1 MEEKMIKYLEFI
13 QNIVSRLNSNS
24 FQIKGLSITIL
35 SALLAVYSSNN
46 NLKILILAIIPTFL
60 LWLLDSY
67 YLYQERLFRDLFKK
81 ISNIESNKNE
91 FKHFDLSISDIEKKT
106 DKYLSAVFS
115 KTTFIFYY
123 SIILVL
129 IITYVIL
136 K

>member
-91 FKHFDLSISDIEKKT
+91 FKHS
-106 DKYLSAVFS
+106 S
-115 KTTFIFYY
+115 KN
-123 SIILVL
+123 SNRGD
-129 IITYVIL
+129 
-136 K
+136 

>member
-67 YLYQERLFRDLFKK
+67 YLYQERLFRDLFNK

-115 KTTFIFYY
+115 KTTFVFYY

>member
-115 KTTFIFYY
+115 KTTFVFYY

>member
-1 MEEKMIKYLEFI
+1 MIKYLEFI